1 MSLPPSLPARS
12 LPVSLLSTYG
22 YPRSGGSTRP
32 GGIEWKASTERGGKR
47 DKSWMEMSA
56 RVKRDRIIQ

>member
-32 GGIEWKASTERGGKR
+32 GGIEWKASTERGGKER
-47 DKSWMEMSA
+47 
-56 RVKRDRIIQ
+56 